1 MKYKKLLSIK
11 NLFRQKIKIIFEKY
25 SNNTI
30 KWKNEILKSFYI
42 SYTNRFIESLNNK
55 INFFKRN
62 AYRYANFKRFI
73 NIILYMCKNKN
84 IEIS

>member
-11 NLFRQKIKIIFEKY
+11 NLFRQKTKIIFEKY

-30 KWKNEILKSFYI
+30 NWKNEILKSFYR

-62 AYRYANFKRFI
+62 AYGYTNFKRFI
-73 NIILYMCKNKN
+73 NIILYICKNKN
-84 IEIS
+84 IEVS